1 MPWVFNETP
10 LAVFQS
16 IRYQEKND
24 IVLSFTQLQFRET
37 NVILKT
43 VLFPEISFTGNMI
56 QEDIK
61 QKYILWIHLQQ
72 LCFIVIV
79 H

>member
-1 MPWVFNETP
+1 MKPHGIFSV
-10 LAVFQS
+10 

-61 QKYILWIHLQQ
+61 QKYIYYGYTYNN
-72 LCFIVIV
+72 FVI
-79 H
+79 